1 MHKKIMAAM
10 ANRPAPAWVSR
21 IERDAIF
28 SDCAEG
34 PRCTFKV
41 RSAQWRRLERI
52 LAAKVVDFHISLAKL
67 HTMIGGWNRPCLTSG
82 VEQKYGRSS

>member
-10 ANRPAPAWVSR
+10 ANRPAPVWVSR

-41 RSAQWRRLERI
+41 RSVQWQELERI
-52 LAAKVVDFHISLAKL
+52 LAAKVIDFHRSLAKL
-67 HTMIGGWNRPCLTSG
+67 HTMIGGWNRQCSTSG
-82 VEQKYGRSS
+82 VEWKYGRRS